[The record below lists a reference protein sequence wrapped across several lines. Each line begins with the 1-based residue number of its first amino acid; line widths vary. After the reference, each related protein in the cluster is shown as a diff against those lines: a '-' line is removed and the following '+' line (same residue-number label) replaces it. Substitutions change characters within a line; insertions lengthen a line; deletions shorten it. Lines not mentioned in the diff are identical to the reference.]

1 MRRTQGGV
9 RKIQNFD
16 QFEID
21 QFDDI
26 DTIKKREILEKTAEL
41 MNKDNLPNPQDIR
54 RIDRLILKGQTCE

>member
-21 QFDDI
+21 QFNDI
-26 DTIKKREILEKTAEL
+26 DTIKKRKILEKTVEL
-41 MNKDNLPNPQDIR
+41 MNKDNLPNPQHIR
-54 RIDRLILKGQTCE
+54 RIDRLILKDQTCE

>member
-1 MRRTQGGV
+1 M

-26 DTIKKREILEKTAEL
+26 DTIKKRKILEKTAEL

-54 RIDRLILKGQTCE
+54 RIDRLILKDQTCE